1 MIMEINPSTLIATI
15 INFVVLYLI
24 LKHFFFGKVEAIISE
39 RENLI
44 NQQLDEA
51 EEEAEKARMLA
62 IENQRMLKNARDEG
76 KLLTKRHKE
85 KAEKIYDEII
95 EEANKESKII
105 IERAKIEI
113 NRQKEKAEYQLKK
126 EAVELA
132 IALSQKVIEKNIDE
146 SKNRELIDDFLSKV
160 GNS

>member
-15 INFVVLYLI
+15 INFVVIYLI
-24 LKHFFFGKVEAIISE
+24 LKHFFFGKIEAIINE

-44 NQQLDEA
+44 NQQLDYA
-51 EEEAEKARMLA
+51 EDEAEKARIIA
-62 IENQRMLKNARDEG
+62 IENQRMLKSARDEG
-76 KLLTKRHKE
+76 KLITKRHKE

-95 EEANKESKII
+95 EEANNESKVIL
-105 IERAKIEI
+105 ERAKTEI
-113 NRQKEKAEYQLKK
+113 NREKEKAEYQLKK

>member
-15 INFVVLYLI
+15 INFVVIYLI
-24 LKHFFFGKVEAIISE
+24 LKHFFFGKIEAIIDE

-44 NQQLDEA
+44 DQQLDDA
-51 EEEAEKARMLA
+51 EEEAQKARALV
-62 IENQRMLKNARDEG
+62 IENQRILKSARDEG
-76 KLLTKRHKE
+76 KLITERHKE

-95 EEANKESKII
+95 EEANKESKVIL
-105 IERAKIEI
+105 ERAKIEI
-113 NRQKEKAEYQLKK
+113 NREKEKAEYQLKK
-126 EAVELA
+126 EAIELA
-132 IALSQKVIEKNIDE
+132 ISLSQKVIEKNIDE

>member
-15 INFVVLYLI
+15 INFVVIYLI
-24 LKHFFFGKVEAIISE
+24 LKHFFFGKIEAIIDE
-39 RENLI
+39 RENKI
-44 NQQLDEA
+44 NQQLDYA

-62 IENQRMLKNARDEG
+62 IENQRILKSARDEG
-76 KLLTKRHKE
+76 KLITERHKE

-105 IERAKIEI
+105 LERAKTEI
-113 NRQKEKAEYQLKK
+113 NREKEKAEYQLKK

-132 IALSQKVIEKNIDE
+132 IGLSQKVIEKNIDE